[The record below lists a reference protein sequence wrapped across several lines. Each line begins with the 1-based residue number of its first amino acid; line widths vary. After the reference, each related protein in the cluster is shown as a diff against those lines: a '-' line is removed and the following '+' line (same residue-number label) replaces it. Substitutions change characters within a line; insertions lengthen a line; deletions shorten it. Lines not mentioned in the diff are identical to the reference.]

1 MRLWNYF
8 AGYVMIRVEGLSL
21 EKFLNTA
28 AELGVAV
35 FDARRVSYTVLR
47 ALVSARGYKKL
58 RSAVSDRY
66 AVSVVKKAGVPIGLK
81 WMTGRKA
88 LLVGLVLIAAAT
100 FLASL
105 FVWEIR
111 VSGLDYNEAKALK
124 QELNELGLGAGS
136 YKGDIDLKETEKALM
151 LGHDE
156 FAWINVRLRGVI
168 ADVEVVLAE
177 PVPEIVD
184 DTRPCNIVATKD
196 AMVVSVTARQGR
208 AAVDQGDTV
217 RAGDVLISG
226 MIWDAGLTRMQTAA
240 RGEVIGS
247 VWYSAQAS
255 APTHE
260 QSRIP
265 TGRTQQQRVIV
276 IGADTADVDDAC
288 TFAEYDTRI
297 IDTRYVVGL
306 FLPVKIL
313 VLEHAEVELHDDPI
327 DRQMLKVY
335 LEERAYYDAAANSQA
350 DIVSHVAVFTEQDG
364 QLAVMVYVQT
374 YEDIGKVVYL
384 EE

>member
-184 DTRPCNIVATKD
+184 DT
-196 AMVVSVTARQGR
+196 
-208 AAVDQGDTV
+208 
-217 RAGDVLISG
+217 
-226 MIWDAGLTRMQTAA
+226 
-240 RGEVIGS
+240 
-247 VWYSAQAS
+247 
-255 APTHE
+255 
-260 QSRIP
+260 
-265 TGRTQQQRVIV
+265 
-276 IGADTADVDDAC
+276 
-288 TFAEYDTRI
+288 
-297 IDTRYVVGL
+297 
-306 FLPVKIL
+306 
-313 VLEHAEVELHDDPI
+313 
-327 DRQMLKVY
+327 
-335 LEERAYYDAAANSQA
+335 
-350 DIVSHVAVFTEQDG
+350 SHCH
-364 QLAVMVYVQT
+364 
-374 YEDIGKVVYL
+374 I
-384 EE
+384 